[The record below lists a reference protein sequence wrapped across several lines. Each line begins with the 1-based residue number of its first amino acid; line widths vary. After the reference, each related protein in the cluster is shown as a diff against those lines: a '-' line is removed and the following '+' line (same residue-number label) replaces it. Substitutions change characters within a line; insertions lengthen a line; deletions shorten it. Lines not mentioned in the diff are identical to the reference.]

1 MNKKSPT
8 DKTSSRAKII
18 AAARRLMTD
27 KGVKQTTL
35 ADIAREA
42 GISRG
47 TLFYYYASK
56 NDLIYDILEK
66 HLSDLTDAIF
76 ASLSRRRN
84 TADLAAVL
92 QSALNGLIVDENSGR
107 MNLYLL
113 QEAIIENS
121 DLKDRFAVKYQTW
134 RELIASH
141 ASRVFSISDAQQ
153 LPALGALLLAMIDG
167 LTIQYLLAPKSVNF
181 QEVARQLVRMI
192 ADGEQSSGRNR
203 PEPHH

>member
-1 MNKKSPT
+1 M
-8 DKTSSRAKII
+8 A
-18 AAARRLMTD
+18 D

-84 TADLAAVL
+84 TTDLA
-92 QSALNGLIVDENSGR
+92 SALQNALTGLIMDEASGR

-113 QEAIIENS
+113 QEVIIENS

-134 RELIASH
+134 RELISGQA
-141 ASRVFSISDAQQ
+141 ARVFGITDSRQ
-153 LPALGALLLAMIDG
+153 LSALGALLLAMIDG
-167 LTIQYLLAPKSVNF
+167 LTIQFLLAPQSVNF
-181 QEVARQLVRMI
+181 EGVAEQLVSMI
-192 ADGEQSSGRNR
+192 TAGEKEARTQ
-203 PEPHH
+203 PAEPDHR